1 MLTLTGIVQNVYPA
15 PQGTTKEGKSY
26 GGGWKVQLL
35 CNEQLENG
43 SSRYGI
49 VTLGTDHHS
58 WFEQN
63 EQQEVALPVGVIGG
77 RGKEVTYFISKGWTP
92 PQRSIGGASHLA
104 GAVDGAKH
112 SLLDK

>member
-1 MLTLTGIVQNVYPA
+1 MLTLTGTIQNVYPA
-15 PQGTTKEGKSY
+15 PQGTTKDGKAY

-43 SSRYGI
+43 SSRFGI
-49 VTLGTDHHS
+49 LTLGTDHQQ

-63 EQQEVALPVGVIGG
+63 QFQEVCLPVGVIGG
-77 RGKEVTYFISKGWTP
+77 RNQQITYFISRGWTP
-92 PQRSIGGASHLA
+92 PPARAGGGSTPPS
-104 GAVDGAKH
+104 GGGAKH